1 MKRLRQ
7 AAAYLAAS
15 ALLIWL
21 MAFTGEAYLTPRSA
35 GRAFLEGHNLP
46 EPSVELLADDGEE
59 RSFAAVGPG
68 YFVRVYLRHRL
79 GPLWGHGGSV
89 FYSADESLVA
99 EIFAPGGLVMGAC
112 DVPGAAEVSFEL
124 CLPGGDGAGESE
136 YRWVTVETDSRGC
149 FTYDY
154 GNLLPEGGGEP
165 LIGYAE
171 ARDAGGNL
179 LCDNSRARLVD
190 TYKGG

>member
-1 MKRLRQ
+1 MRRLYLGSTTTGQELEFAVDNRGLEGRGMKRLRQ

-21 MAFTGEAYLTPRSA
+21 NGFHRRGLSDAALRRAGPSWRGTTCLSPRWNCWRTTGRKGASR
-35 GRAFLEGHNLP
+35 
-46 EPSVELLADDGEE
+46 
-59 RSFAAVGPG
+59 AVGPG

-99 EIFAPGGLVMGAC
+99 EVFAPGELVMGAC

-124 CLPGGDGAGESE
+124 LPA
-136 YRWVTVETDSRGC
+136 RG
-149 FTYDY
+149 
-154 GNLLPEGGGEP
+154 
-165 LIGYAE
+165 
-171 ARDAGGNL
+171 
-179 LCDNSRARLVD
+179 
-190 TYKGG
+190 

>member
-1 MKRLRQ
+1 M
-7 AAAYLAAS
+7 
-15 ALLIWL
+15 
-21 MAFTGEAYLTPRSA
+21 
-35 GRAFLEGHNLP
+35 
-46 EPSVELLADDGEE
+46 
-59 RSFAAVGPG
+59 
-68 YFVRVYLRHRL
+68 
-79 GPLWGHGGSV
+79 

-99 EIFAPGGLVMGAC
+99 EVFAPGELVMGAC
-112 DVPGAAEVSFEL
+112 GRAGGGGGELEL
-124 CLPGGDGAGESE
+124 CLPGGDGAGEGE

-179 LCDNSRARLVD
+179 LCDNSRVRLVD
-190 TYKGG
+190 TYKGY